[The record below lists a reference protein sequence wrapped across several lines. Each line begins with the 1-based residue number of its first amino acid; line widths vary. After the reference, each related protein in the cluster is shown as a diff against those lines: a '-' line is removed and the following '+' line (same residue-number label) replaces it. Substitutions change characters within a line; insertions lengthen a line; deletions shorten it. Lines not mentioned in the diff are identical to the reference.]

1 VAAFRQNQWQLSSG
15 IGGSFAV
22 ESVATFEQN
31 TQRSGDA
38 LIGGPENDSTDARGG
53 YTAEAITAA
62 VRANTGLPMRTFP

>member
-31 TQRSGDA
+31 THLAILCGEVGKDSIGFREFFWGFA
-38 LIGGPENDSTDARGG
+38 LTTLR
-53 YTAEAITAA
+53 
-62 VRANTGLPMRTFP
+62 RR